1 MTPQIL
7 LYNITNEEQK
17 KKIKALV
24 LRLKIRARIVEKN
37 RYGEPIGRL
46 AGMDIAPMDVHL
58 NEGSGEMEK
67 SLDRSSDALPEA
79 DMADFS
85 DEMLIFCFLPDGLLN
100 QMLQGLRKAGVFI
113 PLKAVLTPSNCM
125 WDSYT
130 IHQEITAEH
139 EMMHRTQE

>member
-17 KKIKALV
+17 KKIKALI
-24 LRLKIRARIVEKN
+24 LRLKIRARIVEKD

-46 AGMDIAPMDVHL
+46 AGMDIDLVE
-58 NEGSGEMEK
+58 NFS
-67 SLDRSSDALPEA
+67 DRSTSEMAEG
-79 DMADFS
+79 DMTDFS

-100 QMLQGLRKAGVFI
+100 QMLQGLRKAGVYI

-125 WDSYT
+125 WNSY
-130 IHQEITAEH
+130 I
-139 EMMHRTQE
+139 MHREIAKEHALMHQMRE

>member
-17 KKIKALV
+17 KKIKGLI
-24 LRLKIRARIVEKN
+24 LRLKIRARIVEKA
-37 RYGEPIGRL
+37 RYVEPIGRL
-46 AGMDIAPMDVHL
+46 AGMDIDLAEDP
-58 NEGSGEMEK
+58 S
-67 SLDRSSDALPEA
+67 DRSTSEMTEE

-100 QMLQGLRKAGVFI
+100 QILQGLRKAGVYL

-125 WDSYT
+125 WNSYMM
-130 IHQEITAEH
+130 HREIAKEH
-139 EMMHRTQE
+139 EMMHQTRE

>member
-7 LYNITNEEQK
+7 LYNITNEEHK

-24 LRLKIRARIVEKN
+24 LRLKIRVRIVEKE

-46 AGMDIAPMDVHL
+46 AGMDIDPMEVF
-58 NEGSGEMEK
+58 S
-67 SLDRSSDALPEA
+67 DRSTAEMA
-79 DMADFS
+79 EGDMADFP

-100 QMLQGLRKAGVFI
+100 QMLQGLRKAGVYI

-125 WDSYT
+125 WNSY
-130 IHQEITAEH
+130 I
-139 EMMHRTQE
+139 MHREIAKEHALMHQMRE

>member
-46 AGMDIAPMDVHL
+46 AGMDIAPMSDSST
-58 NEGSGEMEK
+58 GSSGEMTEG
-67 SLDRSSDALPEA
+67 AI
-79 DMADFS
+79 ADFS
-85 DEMLIFCFLPDGLLN
+85 DEMLIFCFLPDDLLN

-125 WDSYT
+125 WDSNT
-130 IHQEITAEH
+130 IHREIAMEH
-139 EMMHRTQE
+139 EMMHQTRE

>member
-17 KKIKALV
+17 KKIKALI

-37 RYGEPIGRL
+37 RYAEPIGRL
-46 AGMDIAPMDVHL
+46 AGMNIDPAKEP
-58 NEGSGEMEK
+58 S
-67 SLDRSSDALPEA
+67 DRSISEMTEG
-79 DMADFS
+79 DMTDFS

-100 QMLQGLRKAGVFI
+100 QMLQGLRKAGVYI

-125 WDSYT
+125 WNSYMM
-130 IHQEITAEH
+130 HREIAKEH
-139 EMMHRTQE
+139 EMMHQTRE